1 MLDEPG
7 SNQARLEPR
16 SGGMRVLLVGV
27 DGGEGGERALQAGGS
42 LAQQLGLSVI
52 VGHVQ
57 PLLSSGT
64 GGEGVQQLRDDLEIE
79 VVLQAAKALDPL
91 QVPWRLA
98 LTDGE
103 PAHGLRRLA
112 DCCDAALIIIG
123 TRGCGPRPALRR
135 LVRGSVS
142 NYLVHHESRPVL
154 VVPQSFVLP
163 ATQEARPSG

>member
-1 MLDEPG
+1 MLDEPALNPAT
-7 SNQARLEPR
+7 SEPR
-16 SGGMRVLLVGV
+16 NAGTRVLLVGV
-27 DGGEGGERALQAGGS
+27 DGGEGGERALQAAGPF
-42 LAQQLGLSVI
+42 AQQLGMSVV

-64 GGEGVQQLRDDLEIE
+64 GGEGVQQLRDDLEVE

-91 QVPWRLA
+91 HVPWRLA

-112 DCCDAALIIIG
+112 QRCDAALIIIG

-142 NYLVHHESRPVL
+142 NHLVHHESRPVL
-154 VVPQSFVLP
+154 VVPPSFALP
-163 ATQEARPSG
+163 ATQQA